1 MRRPTPGLDT
11 ARSAPWAAPASAS
24 RDSTALTRTLG
35 GFGPCWLL
43 FAPLGRF
50 AVRRLLGTIRVRARL
65 GLRAPGAKWGGAF
78 SGRFQVFTLDSGWV
92 NYSGGV
98 RDGVFLTQINE
109 HEWVDL
115 LFCPE
120 APLGWASFRLD
131 FKGLSGIH

>member
-1 MRRPTPGLDT
+1 MGRAMGHSGERALRRYCAYTHT
-11 ARSAPWAAPASAS
+11 
-24 RDSTALTRTLG
+24 
-35 GFGPCWLL
+35 
-43 FAPLGRF
+43 GRF
-50 AVRRLLGTIRVRARL
+50 WSLLAPFCPSWPLRCAPPRGYNSPL

-120 APLGWASFRLD
+120 APLRRASFRLD